1 MNDGERIVAT
11 PGTMGGRPRIR
22 GTRITVEFLLGLMS
36 SGWSVQ
42 QILEAYSHLTDADV
56 RAALAF
62 AREYLRGEE
71 MVAVEPAET

>member
-1 MNDGERIVAT
+1 MNTTDRIVAT
-11 PGTMGGRPRIR
+11 PGTTGGRPRIR

-42 QILEAYSHLTDADV
+42 QILESYPHLAEADI

-71 MVAVEPAET
+71 IVAVEPAET